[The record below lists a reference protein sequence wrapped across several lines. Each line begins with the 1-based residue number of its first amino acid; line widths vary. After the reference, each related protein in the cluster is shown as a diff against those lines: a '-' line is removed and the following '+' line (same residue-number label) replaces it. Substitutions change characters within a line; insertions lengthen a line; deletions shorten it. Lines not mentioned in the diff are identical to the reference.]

1 MEDSDEEYKGE
12 KERSRSEEDL
22 MEEEE
27 EDLEQKNITKQ
38 HKKKRIYSIKII
50 ATVVN
55 KTLK

>member
-27 EDLEQKNITKQ
+27 EDLD
-38 HKKKRIYSIKII
+38 KKI
-50 ATVVN
+50 
-55 KTLK
+55 